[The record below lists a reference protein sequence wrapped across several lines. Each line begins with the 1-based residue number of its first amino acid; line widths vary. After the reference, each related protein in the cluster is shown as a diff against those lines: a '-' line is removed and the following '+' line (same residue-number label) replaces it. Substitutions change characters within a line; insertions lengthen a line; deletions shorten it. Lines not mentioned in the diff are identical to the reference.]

1 MRERVNSFN
10 LLQTQKANIEED
22 ELRNK
27 LDGDPTPTY
36 SEDVMKL
43 IKNEKK
49 KKADEPRQNLTER
62 IYQQIKQD
70 IFTFRLLPGDRFSEN
85 EIAERVAASRTPVR
99 EALTRLQREGFVE
112 VSFRSGWQVKP
123 FDFNQFEQ
131 LYDVRI
137 VLELAAVKKLCE
149 MEPAPNLED
158 LKRIWLVRPE
168 DRLEDGPTVSAL
180 DERFHEQLVEA
191 TGNTEMARIHHDI
204 TERLRI
210 VRRIDFTQKKRVE
223 ATYDEHAK
231 ILRTIIERRA
241 EDVRS
246 YLKTHIEASKS
257 EVRKITLHMLYEAK
271 NMQRDD

>member
-1 MRERVNSFN
+1 
-10 LLQTQKANIEED
+10 
-22 ELRNK
+22 
-27 LDGDPTPTY
+27 
-36 SEDVMKL
+36 MKL
-43 IKNEKK
+43 VKHDKTK
-49 KKADEPRQNLTER
+49 KKAEEPRTNLTER
-62 IYQQIKQD
+62 IYQQLKQD
-70 IFTFRLLPGDRFSEN
+70 IFSFRLLPGDRFSEN

-158 LKRIWLVRPE
+158 LKRIWLVKPE
-168 DRLEDGPTVSAL
+168 DRLEDGPSVCAL

-191 TGNTEMARIHHDI
+191 TGNKEMARIHHDI

-210 VRRIDFTQKKRVE
+210 VRRIDFTQRNRIE

-231 ILRTIIERRA
+231 IIRTIMERRA
-241 EDVRS
+241 EEVKS

-257 EVRKITLHMLYEAK
+257 EVRKITLHMLYEA
-271 NMQRDD
+271 QQQHPD

>member
-1 MRERVNSFN
+1 
-10 LLQTQKANIEED
+10 
-22 ELRNK
+22 
-27 LDGDPTPTY
+27 
-36 SEDVMKL
+36 MKL
-43 IKNEKK
+43 IKTDKK
-49 KKADEPRQNLTER
+49 KKIDVPRTNLTER

-99 EALTRLQREGFVE
+99 EALSRLQREGFVE

-149 MEPAPNLED
+149 MEDSSRLED
-158 LKRIWLVRPE
+158 LKRIWLVKPE
-168 DRLEDGPTVSAL
+168 DRLEDGPTVCAL

-191 TGNTEMARIHHDI
+191 TGNSEMARIHHDL

-210 VRRIDFTQKKRVE
+210 IRRIDFTQRNRIE

-231 ILRTIIERRA
+231 ILRTIIERRTEEA
-241 EDVRS
+241 KTL
-246 YLKTHIEASKS
+246 LKTHIEASKS
-257 EVRKITLHMLYEAK
+257 EVRKITLHMLYEAQQIQK
-271 NMQRDD
+271 DH

>member
-1 MRERVNSFN
+1 
-10 LLQTQKANIEED
+10 
-22 ELRNK
+22 
-27 LDGDPTPTY
+27 
-36 SEDVMKL
+36 MKL
-43 IKNEKK
+43 VKHDKNKK
-49 KKADEPRQNLTER
+49 STDEPRINLTDR
-62 IYQQIKQD
+62 IYQTIKDD
-70 IFTFRLLPGDRFSEN
+70 IFSFRLLPGDRFSEN

-99 EALTRLQREGFVE
+99 EALARLQREGFVD

-123 FDFNQFEQ
+123 FDFMKFEQ

-137 VLELAAVKKLCE
+137 ILELAAVKKLCE

-158 LKRIWLVRPE
+158 LKRIWLVKPE
-168 DRLEDGPTVSAL
+168 ERLEDGPSVCAL

-191 TGNTEMARIHHDI
+191 TGNVEMARIHHEI

-210 VRRIDFTQKKRVE
+210 VRRIDFTQSNRIE

-241 EDVRS
+241 EEVKS

-257 EVRKITLHMLYEAK
+257 EVRKITLHMLYEA
-271 NMQRDD
+271 QQQHP

>member
-1 MRERVNSFN
+1 
-10 LLQTQKANIEED
+10 
-22 ELRNK
+22 
-27 LDGDPTPTY
+27 
-36 SEDVMKL
+36 MKL

-85 EIAERVAASRTPVR
+85 EIAERVSASRTPVR

-158 LKRIWLVRPE
+158 LKRVWLVKPE
-168 DRLEDGPTVSAL
+168 DRLEDGPTVSGL

-191 TGNTEMARIHHDI
+191 TGNTELARIHHDI

-223 ATYDEHAK
+223 ATYDEH
-231 ILRTIIERRA
+231 
-241 EDVRS
+241 
-246 YLKTHIEASKS
+246 
-257 EVRKITLHMLYEAK
+257 K
-271 NMQRDD
+271 NA